1 MQRLSFPPN
10 QIQSCKKR
18 SWYGCVCVCPK
29 QKDSRLIVH
38 LFFPRYNCFRVHP
51 LFLDHVATGYGGY
64 PPNGPGRTA
73 KSHRV
78 SFRTKESEQERERER
93 RESNCNGLLAWNLQI
108 CLEMYVGGFRWA
120 SEAERGLLDV
130 EFAEEDQ
137 KEPPLVN
144 RGSLL
149 SFAYCSMKKNTR
161 QFINSKHLL

>member
-1 MQRLSFPPN
+1 M
-10 QIQSCKKR
+10 R
-18 SWYGCVCVCPK
+18 SDPFAKVVLPTKSDPVVQEEKLVWVCVCVCPK

-93 RESNCNGLLAWNLQI
+93 EGNLI
-108 CLEMYVGGFRWA
+108 VMASWLGTFRYV
-120 SEAERGLLDV
+120 L
-130 EFAEEDQ
+130 
-137 KEPPLVN
+137 K
-144 RGSLL
+144 
-149 SFAYCSMKKNTR
+149 CM
-161 QFINSKHLL
+161 